1 MPVNHYFQSG
11 VPIGRQSEQR
21 LVEDLVIE
29 TIKIHGHSLYYIP
42 RTVIK
47 HDQLFGEDV
56 LSQYKHA
63 IEIEMYLSN
72 TEGWE
77 GDKDMFSKFGIQI
90 KDKAT
95 FLVSKRRWEDTVNHK
110 GLPLQLPNRPAEG
123 DLIYFPITDSM
134 FEIKFVKADDTFY
147 QLGKYYVFT
156 LECELFQY
164 SSEVIET
171 GLSEIDDTF
180 GIRTSDQMD
189 YKILLQN
196 GDALL
201 YQNGTAVA
209 NQAFD
214 LRLNSPLSDNDVVQ
228 SEADDILD
236 FSVINPFGEI

>member
-1 MPVNHYFQSG
+1 M
-11 VPIGRQSEQR
+11 
-21 LVEDLVIE
+21 
-29 TIKIHGHSLYYIP
+29 
-42 RTVIK
+42 
-47 HDQLFGEDV
+47 
-56 LSQYKHA
+56 
-63 IEIEMYLSN
+63 
-72 TEGWE
+72 
-77 GDKDMFSKFGIQI
+77 
-90 KDKAT
+90 
-95 FLVSKRRWEDTVNHK
+95 
-110 GLPLQLPNRPAEG
+110 
-123 DLIYFPITDSM
+123 
-134 FEIKFVKADDTFY
+134 
-147 QLGKYYVFT
+147 
-156 LECELFQY
+156 FQY

>member
-11 VPIGRQSEQR
+11 IPIGRQSEQR
-21 LVEDLVIE
+21 LAEDLIIE

-47 HDQLFGEDV
+47 HDRLFGEDV

-63 IEIEMYLSN
+63 IEIEMFLSN
-72 TEGWE
+72 TEGWD
-77 GDKDMFSKFGIQI
+77 GDKDMFSKFGIQV

-95 FLVSKRRWEDTVNHK
+95 FLVAKRRWEDTVNHK

-123 DLIYFPITDSM
+123 DLIYFPLTDSM
-134 FEIKFVKADDTFY
+134 FEITFVRVDDPFF

-156 LECELFQY
+156 LECQLFQY

-171 GLSEIDDTF
+171 GISEIDDTF
-180 GIRTSDQMD
+180 DFKTADQLQHQLKLQSGD
-189 YKILLQN
+189 SLLFQN
-196 GDALL
+196 GA
-201 YQNGTAVA
+201 TITKA
-209 NQAFD
+209 AFD
-214 LRLNSPLSDNDVVQ
+214 IRQNSPLSDNHQ
-228 SEADDILD
+228 IQEEAADILD